1 MSKSI
6 RERYDELTPIRRTV
20 ATIENDCTVITYS
33 ELVHDALNFY
43 KGKATSFFILDKL
56 TSELEN
62 IDIDDCVVY
71 GKDAFEKMLIHEKR
85 YCYVK
90 PSWMFWERH
99 GLWPFSFEIESYKKD
114 FSYNIPT
121 QIIDP
126 LRSSFSY
133 RSNGDP
139 QYIEGRF
146 QDIEKVY
153 TSLADDESKKCY
165 LGMIKA
171 LATGDPGY
179 VSLSTYL
186 QYRHPNCLPEVGDTV
201 IDGGLETAFT
211 PIMFSDLVKEL
222 GEVIGFEPVPQHAA
236 NCRNSVSDR
245 DNITIVEQGLSS
257 RKGHFFIHG
266 SGASSFLSHEAIDG
280 AIECTTTDIDSWCI
294 ENGKCP
300 SLYKL
305 DIEGSE
311 QSAIRGSK
319 FILENFQ
326 PKIMISLYHRIEDY
340 IDIPLFFINHY
351 PEYSL
356 YIGHHSPWWNETI
369 LYGQPKNRIASR
381 RCAANQISTIER
393 NHTAMLMDTVFDKL
407 EALET
412 RSKEIS
418 EIQLQA
424 NEIMKSLVS
433 LLSANN
439 EISKETYTCLLSTEY
454 EHMPFYRFL
463 RRKLKKIILCR

>member
-43 KGKATSFFILDKL
+43 KGKVTSFFILDKL

-71 GKDAFEKMLIHEKR
+71 GKDAFEKLLIHEKR

-257 RKGHFFIHG
+257 RKGHFFY
-266 SGASSFLSHEAIDG
+266 
-280 AIECTTTDIDSWCI
+280 SW
-294 ENGKCP
+294 KW
-300 SLYKL
+300 
-305 DIEGSE
+305 
-311 QSAIRGSK
+311 RK
-319 FILENFQ
+319 FV
-326 PKIMISLYHRIEDY
+326 
-340 IDIPLFFINHY
+340 FI
-351 PEYSL
+351 
-356 YIGHHSPWWNETI
+356 
-369 LYGQPKNRIASR
+369 A
-381 RCAANQISTIER
+381 
-393 NHTAMLMDTVFDKL
+393 
-407 EALET
+407 
-412 RSKEIS
+412 
-418 EIQLQA
+418 
-424 NEIMKSLVS
+424 
-433 LLSANN
+433 
-439 EISKETYTCLLSTEY
+439 
-454 EHMPFYRFL
+454 
-463 RRKLKKIILCR
+463 